1 MNQAIEGYEDLTR
14 RGYCILSEIIP
25 ASEVPAMRESAA
37 ASIREHTSLPLP
49 NGYVTGF
56 LRVNQDIARYMAHPR
71 IMELVDACFG
81 QNARIS
87 AVTGTINGPGVG
99 RGVVHADW
107 PYNQNHQA
115 RIESPYPDVV
125 VTLVSM
131 WMLTDYTPENG
142 ATIIVPGSHKESIS
156 PSKKTQ
162 LDPEAIYD
170 GEVQLLGKAGDV
182 GIFDARSWHASA
194 ANTTQEDRI
203 GFIVR
208 YSPWWLNLNTQRPG
222 SRERKQIVE
231 DHNGSDSQVDAVPSS
246 VYQSLPPTVQSL
258 VYHMVG
264 D

>member
-1 MNQAIEGYEDLTR
+1 MNQAIEGHEDLTQQ
-14 RGYCILSEIIP
+14 GYCILREIIP
-25 ASEVPAMRESAA
+25 TAEVSALRESAT

-56 LRVNQDIARYMAHPR
+56 LRANQDIARYMAHPR
-71 IMELVDACFG
+71 IMKLVAACFG

-115 RIESPYPDVV
+115 RIEAPYPDLV

-131 WMLTDYTPENG
+131 WMLNDYTPENG
-142 ATIIVPGSHKESIS
+142 ATIIVPGSHKQSTS
-156 PSKKTQ
+156 PSRKTH
-162 LDPEAIYD
+162 LDPDAIYD

-182 GIFDARSWHASA
+182 GIFDARTWHASA
-194 ANTTQEDRI
+194 ANTTQEDRV

-208 YSPWWLNLNTQRPG
+208 YAPWWLNLNTQRPG
-222 SRERKQIVE
+222 SRERKQIVD
-231 DHNGSDSQVDAVPSS
+231 DHNGSDAQVDAVPPS
-246 VYQSLPPTVQSL
+246 VYQNLPAEVQPL

>member
-1 MNQAIEGYEDLTR
+1 MNQTIEGYADLTQK
-14 RGYCILSEIIP
+14 GYCVLRGIIP
-25 ASEVPAMRESAA
+25 ASEVPALRESAA
-37 ASIREHTSLPLP
+37 ASIRKHTSLPLP

-56 LRVNQDIARYMAHPR
+56 LRANQDIARHIAHPR
-71 IMELVDACFG
+71 IMKLADACFG
-81 QNARIS
+81 ENARIS
-87 AVTGTINGPGVG
+87 AITGTINGPGIG

-115 RIESPYPDVV
+115 RIQAPYPDLV

-131 WMLTDYTPENG
+131 WMLTDYTAENG
-142 ATIIVPGSHKESIS
+142 ATIIVPGSHKQTTS
-156 PSKKTQ
+156 PSKKTH
-162 LDPEAIYD
+162 LDPEASYD
-170 GEVQLLGKAGDV
+170 GEVQLIGKAGDV
-182 GIFDARSWHASA
+182 GIFDARTWHASA

-208 YSPWWLNLNTQRPG
+208 YAPWWLNLNTQRPG

-231 DHNGSDSQVDAVPSS
+231 DNNGSDAQVDAVPAS
-246 VYQSLPPTVQSL
+246 VYQELPTEVQAL